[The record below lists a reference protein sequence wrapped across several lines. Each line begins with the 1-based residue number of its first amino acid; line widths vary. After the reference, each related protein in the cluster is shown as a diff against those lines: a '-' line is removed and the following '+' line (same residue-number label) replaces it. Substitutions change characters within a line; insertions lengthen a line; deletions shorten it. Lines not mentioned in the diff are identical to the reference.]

1 MTKGLDEI
9 SKKGFSRDFRA
20 AANNQKLGKMWRR
33 VFSTKTYKENWLH
46 FLLIYYFAILG
57 GFQDK
62 RRREKH
68 GIE

>member
-33 VFSTKTYKENWLH
+33 VFSTKTYKEN
-46 FLLIYYFAILG
+46 
-57 GFQDK
+57 
-62 RRREKH
+62 
-68 GIE
+68 